1 MMNGCPR
8 WSVLAL
14 PLLAALGCSDPVPR
28 PAQGNLTL
36 SIQPPTGTGNC
47 PVPGTTYVI
56 GNPKG
61 PNNVPPSPSA
71 GDRLIDGEHGATIKC
86 SVQGSSTFTFSGTI
100 KGITNT
106 TPSSKVSFQILSGSV
121 NMDQMTGT
129 ATVAVNTNELAGNF
143 TSPTGD
149 CKVSVVGPNV
159 KGGSIWAS
167 ITCPNISDPTS
178 PGKACKVGDTTT
190 FVLENCE
197 GS

>member
-8 WSVLAL
+8 WSVLTL

-36 SIQPPTGTGNC
+36 SIQPPVGTGNC
-47 PVPGTTYVI
+47 PVPGTTYVL

-61 PNNVPPSPSA
+61 PNSVSA

-86 SVQGSSTFTFSGTI
+86 SVQGSSTFTFSATI

-106 TPSSKVSFQILSGSV
+106 TPSSKVSLQMSSGV
-121 NMDQMTGT
+121 INMDRMTGT
-129 ATVAVNTNELAGNF
+129 ATVAVNTNELGGSF
-143 TSPTGD
+143 TSPAGACTVG
-149 CKVSVVGPNV
+149 VVGDNV
-159 KGGSIWAS
+159 KGGSLWATV
-167 ITCPNISDPTS
+167 TCPSISDPSS
-178 PGKACKVGDTTT
+178 PGKACSVGTITT

>member
-8 WSVLAL
+8 WSVLTL

-36 SIQPPTGTGNC
+36 SIQPPVGTGNC
-47 PVPGTTYVI
+47 PVPGTTYVL

-61 PNNVPPSPSA
+61 PNSISA

-86 SVQGSSTFTFSGTI
+86 SVQGSSTFTFSATI

-106 TPSSKVSFQILSGSV
+106 TPSSKVSLQMSSGV
-121 NMDQMTGT
+121 INMDRMTGT
-129 ATVAVNTNELAGNF
+129 ATVAVNTNELGGSF
-143 TSPTGD
+143 TSPAGACTVGVIGD
-149 CKVSVVGPNV
+149 NV
-159 KGGSIWAS
+159 KGGSLWATV
-167 ITCPNISDPTS
+167 TCPNISDPSS
-178 PGKACKVGDTTT
+178 PGKACSVGTITT